1 MLTYLY
7 AFELVVFML
16 REPLLTIISIV
27 HDHNAFSSLHVHILV
42 TSIVWRVI
50 LTFPLD
56 DHKRMFAYVRGKS
69 VNARI
74 EHCSGRVCWCV
85 DVDVYGRGGM

>member
-1 MLTYLY
+1 MLGK
-7 AFELVVFML
+7 
-16 REPLLTIISIV
+16 PLLTIITIV
-27 HDHNAFSSLHVHILV
+27 HDHNAFSSLHIHALV

-56 DHKRMFAYVRGKS
+56 YHKRMFAHVRGKG

-74 EHCSGRVCWCV
+74 KYS
-85 DVDVYGRGGM
+85 